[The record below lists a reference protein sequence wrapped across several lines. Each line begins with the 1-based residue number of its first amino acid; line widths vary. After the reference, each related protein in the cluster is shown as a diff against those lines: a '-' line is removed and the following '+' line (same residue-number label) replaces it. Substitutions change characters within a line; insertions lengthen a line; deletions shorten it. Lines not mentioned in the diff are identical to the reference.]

1 MITAQWA
8 EWQFM
13 QEVNKR
19 NLGSRYYE
27 SAERQMEI
35 NELQK
40 IIAGKKK
47 KKKSPDTNTWEN
59 NLDQTKKSFRV
70 QGRLPFCILT
80 TQYNWCLLLSRG
92 PSWSLTFGS
101 PREKSL
107 GYTGYK
113 VWNLCETHLH
123 YSEFSVVWNLLFCT
137 YRPHQS
143 PRMCKFTW
151 Q

>member
-47 KKKSPDTNTWEN
+47 KKNH
-59 NLDQTKKSFRV
+59 
-70 QGRLPFCILT
+70 LT
-80 TQYNWCLLLSRG
+80 PTH
-92 PSWSLTFGS
+92 
-101 PREKSL
+101 EK
-107 GYTGYK
+107 TI
-113 VWNLCETHLH
+113 
-123 YSEFSVVWNLLFCT
+123 
-137 YRPHQS
+137 
-143 PRMCKFTW
+143 
-151 Q
+151 